1 MAANMSQRSAI
12 IEALRL
18 HLNIC
23 DKNCCE
29 HKMYYYLVEQGHALE
44 PNFGEITSQVRS
56 VNSKRRINKRVNF
69 VDNIQFEDGSRGQLN
84 SFKIT
89 FENPEQV
96 YLYGSHFVECTSKEL
111 QYVKLLAD
119 N

>member
-12 IEALRL
+12 IEALKL

-29 HKMYYYLVEQGHALE
+29 HKMYHYLVEQGHALE

-84 SFKIT
+84 IFKIT
-89 FENPEQV
+89 VENPEQI
-96 YLYGSHFVECTSKEL
+96 YLYGSHFVECNSKEL
-111 QYVKLLAD
+111 QYVKLLSD